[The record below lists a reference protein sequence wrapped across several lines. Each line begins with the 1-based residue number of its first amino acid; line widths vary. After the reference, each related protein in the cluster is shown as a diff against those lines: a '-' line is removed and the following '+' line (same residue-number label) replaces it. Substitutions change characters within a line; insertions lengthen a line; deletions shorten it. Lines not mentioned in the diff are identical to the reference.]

1 VSAQLTANKKEEQG
15 LEIGNNRWRL
25 SWSSNCVIKRFHY
38 LLFCLHFRTR
48 FRCITHD
55 CVLPKK
61 PVTSK
66 RSLLRI
72 FLSLSFGSV
81 RCPLAL
87 EWVKVTSYKSRSV
100 SGQKCTRDIIHIHWN
115 PHIPQ
120 SKTSMKIS
128 FHKKFVVQ
136 VFTISYL
143 SIYGNYVSLLSQN
156 CIASAFKLDAKSQNG
171 KSSNLCLI
179 VCKFIIH

>member
-120 SKTSMKIS
+120 SKTSMK
-128 FHKKFVVQ
+128 F
-136 VFTISYL
+136 L
-143 SIYGNYVSLLSQN
+143 SLKSLSNKCLQFPIFLYIYVSLLSQN